1 MPSVKKTVNDL
12 REENSRNACGVC
24 RSGVSREAR
33 SNKIAGKPAIEWIIG
48 FAAYAAPTIQVQI
61 AGTHISADIQLVPAS
76 HFVLHPACALA
87 TLYPLVDDVARLRQR
102 NPDTPKRIQ
111 KVTHTL

>member
-1 MPSVKKTVNDL
+1 HGPMELMDAQTHALVLALAGPGEAELLECAAFLKG
-12 REENSRNACGVC
+12 EGV
-24 RSGVSREAR
+24 
-33 SNKIAGKPAIEWIIG
+33 
-48 FAAYAAPTIQVQI
+48 QVQI
-61 AGTHISADIQLVPAS
+61 AGMHSSADIQLVPAS

-87 TLYPLVDDVARLRQR
+87 TLYLLVDDVARLRQR